1 MSKLT
6 IKAQRKAWKADAVS
20 IESIIL
26 GFFDVERAQTDYF
39 KKAIVAVLSN
49 NITTVDQFKKLIEKA
64 NKSVLQAEM
73 DQRIA
78 EATTASEVAAIRDLF
93 IHSKE
98 TKQHTV
104 GSFKTSILPNGWRT
118 AISTIGLCLTNGI
131 PLFAIVKGEYLTQ
144 PKSVLDKLIK
154 AKKEGTPEEVKKAA
168 EEAAKKKLAE
178 GGTGEE
184 KDELLP
190 LAKLEVMISSM
201 RHILAE
207 LEGDQ
212 EIAVAKVMLDT
223 VWDLTPMKA
232 AVNA

>member
-6 IKAQRKAWKADAVS
+6 IKAQRKAWKADSVS

-39 KKAIVAVLSN
+39 EKAIIAVLGN
-49 NITTVDQFKKLIEKA
+49 NVTTVDQFKKLIEKA

-98 TKQHTV
+98 TKQHTI

-118 AISTIGLCLTNGI
+118 AVSIIGSCLTNGI
-131 PLFAIVKGEYLTQ
+131 PLFTIRNGEYLTS

-154 AKKEGTPEEVKKAA
+154 AKKAGTPPTPEEVKKL
-168 EEAAKKKLAE
+168 EEQAAKKKL
-178 GGTGEE
+178 EE
-184 KDELLP
+184 KQDALP
-190 LAKLEVMISSM
+190 PLGKLEVMVASM

-207 LEGDQ
+207 LEEED
-212 EIAVAKVMLDT
+212 EIAMAKTMLES